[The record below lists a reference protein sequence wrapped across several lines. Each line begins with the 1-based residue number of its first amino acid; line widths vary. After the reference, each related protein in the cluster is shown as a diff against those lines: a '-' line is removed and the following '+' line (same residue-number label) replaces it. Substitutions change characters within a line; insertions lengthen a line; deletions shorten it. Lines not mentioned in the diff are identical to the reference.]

1 MNDEVPL
8 DSDATPDTSQDAPEN
23 QISFNIPIGTD
34 RDKFLRRTCPSCGR
48 DFKTEVDPA
57 DLAWALTSQIA
68 RASEELGLPAVN
80 APEETAESQVRCP
93 YCQHAAPSSEVHT
106 EETIDYLK
114 RFAYRNYLIPKL
126 NEMFSD
132 LEDSIGRGGG
142 GSGGFISFSVSFEHE
157 PMPLPPRP
165 IHGPEPPDM
174 KIVEF
179 LCCGRKMKIADNWT
193 AVSECIYCGVKVA
206 TV

>member
-1 MNDEVPL
+1 MNNEIPL
-8 DSDATPDTSQDAPEN
+8 DTDATLDTSQDASEN
-23 QISFNIPIGTD
+23 QISFNISIQTD

-57 DLAWALTSQIA
+57 DLAWALTSQID
-68 RASEELGLPAVN
+68 RGSQELGLSVISV
-80 APEETAESQVRCP
+80 PEDATESQLGCP
-93 YCQHAAPSSEVHT
+93 YCQHVAPASDVHT

-142 GSGGFISFSVSFEHE
+142 GGGFISISMSFEHE
-157 PMPLPPRP
+157 PRALPPRP
-165 IHGPEPPDM
+165 IHGPEPADM

-179 LCCGRKMKIADNWT
+179 LCCGRKMKIADTWT
-193 AVSECIYCGVKVA
+193 AVSACIYCGAEVELR
-206 TV
+206 